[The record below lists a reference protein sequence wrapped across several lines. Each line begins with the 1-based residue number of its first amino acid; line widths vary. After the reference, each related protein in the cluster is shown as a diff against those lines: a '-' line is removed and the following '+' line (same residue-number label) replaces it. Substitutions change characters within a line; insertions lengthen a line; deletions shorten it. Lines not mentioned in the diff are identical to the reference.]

1 MFPNGEGS
9 GDEVIRW
16 EFLDEDEESFLGI
29 EQWSESEL
37 GAATGSFVADYE
49 FTSILPGGAR
59 TDLSPRQGRSLAL
72 L

>member
-37 GAATGSFVADYE
+37 GAATGSFVVK
-49 FTSILPGGAR
+49 GGATLDHR
-59 TDLSPRQGRSLAL
+59 GGGTLDHLAAGRSS
-72 L
+72 